1 MKRLSVYC
9 LVAVLMLCWAGA
21 RTGAL
26 AATASKPAATPYV
39 NGIFRA
45 LIIGN
50 NEYKDPEGLWN
61 SLKTPINDAEAIDA
75 LLQQRYG
82 FDRAHITLLKNA
94 TRAQIL
100 SEFSKLAK
108 ISKKNDSIFIYYAG
122 HGYADPDTKE
132 AFWVPVDAVGK
143 QDYTY
148 VRNSTIKSKLAVVAD
163 HAKHV
168 FLVSDSCFSG
178 TLLREGHRGLKMAEK
193 TDHYYRK
200 VAQKKS
206 VQILAAGGLEY
217 VDDDYKET
225 GHSPFTYYFI
235 EQLKQSPENYFSAT
249 ELSLEVTKAVS
260 KNVYQTPEKGV
271 LHGAGDNNGEFFF
284 VKADSFQAAAPAPQA
299 PATPAA
305 KSEQFNA
312 EAEMWAL
319 VKDSSNI
326 DDIKSFLAAFPQG
339 KLTPVATLK
348 LQQLERT
355 QKRGE
360 QPETQS
366 KPVAAAVPETRPSPR
381 GVTVALFPGKF
392 RSKGKRA
399 YGRSLNVLSKLLK
412 KARRVEKI
420 YSYYP
425 LDMDMSFKF
434 IEQGLDPDAL
444 WDKKGTLFSE
454 PKPLTDVVCR
464 QAEKL
469 GADLVLMYYLDVE
482 KQGSSMTAYAID
494 VKQKK
499 TYTAKASDVEW
510 RVDGPRTTG
519 SLTKEVFKGY
529 FEDR

>member
-1 MKRLSVYC
+1 MNRLFGFWVIAS
-9 LVAVLMLCWAGA
+9 LLFCWSGA
-21 RTGAL
+21 RTEAL
-26 AATASKPAATPYV
+26 SATAAKSVVTPYV
-39 NGIFRA
+39 NGAFRA

-61 SLKTPINDAEAIDA
+61 PLKTPINDAEAVVA
-75 LLQQRYG
+75 LLQKRYG
-82 FDRAHITLLKNA
+82 FNRAHISLLKNA

-108 ISKKNDSIFIYYAG
+108 VSKENDSIFIYYAG
-122 HGYADPDTKE
+122 HGYSDPDTQE
-132 AFWVPVDAVGK
+132 AYWIPVDAVGK

-148 VRNSTIKSKLAVVAD
+148 VRNSTIKSKLTVVAD

-193 TDHYYRK
+193 TDQYYRK

-217 VDDDYKET
+217 VDDDYKQT

-249 ELSLEVTKAVS
+249 EVSLEVTKAVS

-284 VKADSFQAAAPAPQA
+284 VKADSAQKPATAAQAPETRAAAP
-299 PATPAA
+299 
-305 KSEQFNA
+305 EQFNA

-326 DDIKSFLAAFPQG
+326 DDIKTFLAAFPQG

-348 LQQLERT
+348 LQQLERV
-355 QKRGE
+355 QQRGK
-360 QPETQS
+360 QPGIEG
-366 KPVAAAVPETRPSPR
+366 KPMAAVVPETKSSHP
-381 GVTVALFPGKF
+381 GVTLALFPGKF

-399 YGRSLNVLSKLLK
+399 YGKSLNVISKMLK
-412 KARRVEKI
+412 EANRIETI

-425 LDMDMSFKF
+425 LSMDLNVKS
-434 IEQGLDPDAL
+434 IDQELDPVAL
-444 WDKKGTLFSE
+444 WDKGSMFSG
-454 PKPLTDVVCR
+454 PKPQTDVVCR
-464 QAEKL
+464 HAEKL
-469 GADLVLMYYLDVE
+469 GADLVIMYYLNVE
-482 KQGSSMTAYAID
+482 KQGSNMTVYAID
-494 VKQKK
+494 VKKKK
-499 TYTAKASDVEW
+499 TYTAKASQVEW
-510 RVDGPRTTG
+510 RLDGPRTTG

-529 FEDR
+529 FEH